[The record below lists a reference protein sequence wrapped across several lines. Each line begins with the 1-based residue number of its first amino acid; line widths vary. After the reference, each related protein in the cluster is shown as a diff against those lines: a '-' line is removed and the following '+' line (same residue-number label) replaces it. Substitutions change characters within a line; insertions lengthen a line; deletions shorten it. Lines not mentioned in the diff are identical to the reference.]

1 MGLSLVD
8 LELLNLI
15 RANLGGIGTMHLYP
29 NKGVTGEAHFAISRR
44 VDLLNFLDTV
54 LGSHPLLTAHQT
66 KRLGLVQYGLTN
78 GIKTV
83 DTPELYDQFLLSVL
97 LLPVNLSNIEPGY
110 FAN

>member
-15 RANLGGIGTMHLYP
+15 RANLGGVGTMHLYP
-29 NKGVTGEAHFAISRR
+29 NKGVTGEAHLAISRR
-44 VDLLNFLDTV
+44 VDLLVFLESV
-54 LGSHPLLTAHQT
+54 LGAYPLLTAHQT

-83 DTPELYDQFLLSVL
+83 DTPELYDQFLLSVP
-97 LLPVNLSNIEPGY
+97 LLPVDLSNINPVY
-110 FAN
+110 FSN